1 MDERD
6 NEIMFDL
13 RTTTNIPLYATLY
26 VLRNLFNKNCNL
38 LNNRKLK
45 EGKRMMSNGV
55 ETSETLWSA
64 LFYYCFK

>member
-13 RTTTNIPLYATLY
+13 RATTNIPLYATLY
-26 VLRNLFNKNCNL
+26 VLRNLFNKKHNL

-45 EGKRMMSNGV
+45 EGKRMMGNGV
-55 ETSETLWSA
+55 ETSETLWST

>member
-13 RTTTNIPLYATLY
+13 RTTTNIPLYATLSIW
-26 VLRNLFNKNCNL
+26 RNLFNKKHHL

-45 EGKRMMSNGV
+45 EEKRMMGNGV